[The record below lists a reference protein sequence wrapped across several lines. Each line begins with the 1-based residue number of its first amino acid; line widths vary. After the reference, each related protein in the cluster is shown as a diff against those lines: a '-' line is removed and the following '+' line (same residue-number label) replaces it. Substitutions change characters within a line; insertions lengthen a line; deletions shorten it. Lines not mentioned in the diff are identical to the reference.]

1 MEQVPAE
8 FVGARICYF
17 DRKANVGQNVF
28 KSISCP
34 EKLRAHLNGND
45 WDYDQ
50 GRIFEF
56 TLVNSELTRVDT
68 IPFAISNV
76 NKFNLS
82 RFRLLI

>member
-8 FVGARICYF
+8 FEGARICYF

-45 WDYDQ
+45 WDYDFRTKRRLQ
-50 GRIFEF
+50 LKNEIIGF
-56 TLVNSELTRVDT
+56 TFYGLKSQCHPKKSL
-68 IPFAISNV
+68 
-76 NKFNLS
+76 KF
-82 RFRLLI
+82 